1 MIKPEQFDKI
11 PQTIIKL
18 YQELEDFIIEDICRR
33 IAKVGKITDT
43 AEWQIIRAQEWG
55 MAQKT
60 IKKKI
65 ASTLNKSEEEIDK
78 LFEDAAILS
87 TNQDNV
93 LYEQAKL
100 TPLHLETTPKF
111 KTYLVAAIKQTK
123 KEFKNISG
131 SLGFVE
137 KIGNKSL
144 SKKLS
149 QYYIDKLNFVQF
161 QVSSGALDYQTAVR
175 KAVKD
180 LARSGVQHINYE
192 TGWHNRVDVAVKRAT
207 LTGIHQMSNKMMQY
221 SFNQNVPKKEQY
233 VEVTAHAGAR
243 PDHAEWQGQ
252 VFKVEGYD
260 NQYKNLYEVTG
271 LGTGEGLLG
280 WNCRHDY
287 FPFIPG
293 TSVRAYNDE
302 QLANIDPPPKDY
314 NGKTYTYY
322 EATQEQRKM
331 ERQIRQLKREIIG
344 HNATGDKEAFT
355 EASIKLQMKK
365 KEYDKFSSAMNIRA
379 KKERQTVN
387 EFNRSISQKSVW
399 STKKV
404 SE

>member
-149 QYYIDKLNFVQF
+149 QYY
-161 QVSSGALDYQTAVR
+161 
-175 KAVKD
+175 
-180 LARSGVQHINYE
+180 
-192 TGWHNRVDVAVKRAT
+192 
-207 LTGIHQMSNKMMQY
+207 
-221 SFNQNVPKKEQY
+221 
-233 VEVTAHAGAR
+233 
-243 PDHAEWQGQ
+243 
-252 VFKVEGYD
+252 
-260 NQYKNLYEVTG
+260 
-271 LGTGEGLLG
+271 
-280 WNCRHDY
+280 
-287 FPFIPG
+287 
-293 TSVRAYNDE
+293 
-302 QLANIDPPPKDY
+302 
-314 NGKTYTYY
+314 
-322 EATQEQRKM
+322 
-331 ERQIRQLKREIIG
+331 
-344 HNATGDKEAFT
+344 
-355 EASIKLQMKK
+355 
-365 KEYDKFSSAMNIRA
+365 
-379 KKERQTVN
+379 
-387 EFNRSISQKSVW
+387 
-399 STKKV
+399 
-404 SE
+404 